1 MVCAVMGLFLCSGQ
15 AASEAAPAGAKDEIF
30 PATPNV
36 RSKVDW
42 KDGYFVID
50 GKPTFLTVGELH
62 YARIPRE
69 LWRDRIWRVKQMGFN
84 CIQLYVFWNAHEAVE
99 GQWNFSD
106 NLDLDAF
113 LTMTKEMGMYA
124 IVRPGPYICAEWE
137 HGGFPAWL
145 TIKPGMVLR
154 DMDEQ
159 YNKYADRHL
168 SKIYDIVSKHQIQK
182 GGNVIM
188 VQLEN
193 EHAKGWG
200 TVAYPYL
207 MHLYEKAR
215 QAGLE
220 VPLFFSGLH
229 HGRDPSGEKPYG
241 KGTSPWYSTE
251 FWTGWIGK
259 YGDMEDAM
267 LQEKIRGTWKII
279 AFGGGGYGYYVVH
292 GGTNFGYS
300 GDSLEATY
308 DYSSPIGEAG
318 QLRNLYGPARR
329 AAMFAETFSGVLT
342 SSENAPEFASF
353 TSNGVR
359 VTTRKSPQ
367 GTIVFADNFLN
378 PADKNKA
385 AEWIAPTA
393 DAYQAEKAKPVSNA
407 VVGKL
412 EIAGEGEFPKQ
423 GNLTIPRDEIRTAI
437 FDLPWTASTAF
448 ESITSNVLL
457 RQEVGGV
464 DTWVLYG
471 NPGEQG
477 EITIRRPEGAS
488 LPRNYSFEYPGRG
501 EVREISISSD
511 DGKTARFLVI
521 DTALADRTWP
531 IKNRLLIGAS
541 FVREDGSAEIPL
553 AGGKLITYDSQ
564 GRTEKSYPAA
574 EAAKLP
580 ALTGWASRDAA
591 RERLPDFDDKAWS
604 ASRNPQ
610 AMEAYDDFQNRYGW
624 YRATIRC
631 DAPEMRNLR
640 FSGLSGDFQAFLNG
654 RPADLSKLD
663 LKQGENT
670 LAIFSRIGPR
680 PKLFLFM
687 GLIGTNGARGL
698 WGPTYSGERPIIGT
712 SEWKMTKVADKTDT
726 SEDFARPGFD
736 DKTWQTIGTG
746 SFDAKAGEIFRL
758 RTSFDLPSQEGPILA
773 LLPEAS
779 KESQRIFLNGKPLP
793 VGKRDNG
800 GFDATSY
807 LVPGRN
813 TLAMEFIAK
822 VDKKNEKAWV
832 NPRFELWRPDEPLTW
847 KFRGGLEGLEE
858 TAIIGRV
865 LNWREFLDKPW
876 STTEPGAGEFPRFW
890 KTTFSFSPKHDETIG
905 LDVTGLG
912 NGHIWVNGHNL
923 GGTPQTVPLYIPECW
938 LNKGPNEIVVFDT
951 QGRKP
956 ESLRLVGYES
966 HQIVSAGR

>member
-1 MVCAVMGLFLCSGQ
+1 
-15 AASEAAPAGAKDEIF
+15 
-30 PATPNV
+30 
-36 RSKVDW
+36 
-42 KDGYFVID
+42 
-50 GKPTFLTVGELH
+50 
-62 YARIPRE
+62 
-69 LWRDRIWRVKQMGFN
+69 
-84 CIQLYVFWNAHEAVE
+84 
-99 GQWNFSD
+99 
-106 NLDLDAF
+106 
-113 LTMTKEMGMYA
+113 
-124 IVRPGPYICAEWE
+124 
-137 HGGFPAWL
+137 
-145 TIKPGMVLR
+145 
-154 DMDEQ
+154 
-159 YNKYADRHL
+159 
-168 SKIYDIVSKHQIQK
+168 
-182 GGNVIM
+182 
-188 VQLEN
+188 
-193 EHAKGWG
+193 
-200 TVAYPYL
+200 
-207 MHLYEKAR
+207 
-215 QAGLE
+215 
-220 VPLFFSGLH
+220 
-229 HGRDPSGEKPYG
+229 
-241 KGTSPWYSTE
+241 
-251 FWTGWIGK
+251 
-259 YGDMEDAM
+259 
-267 LQEKIRGTWKII
+267 
-279 AFGGGGYGYYVVH
+279 
-292 GGTNFGYS
+292 
-300 GDSLEATY
+300 
-308 DYSSPIGEAG
+308 
-318 QLRNLYGPARR
+318 
-329 AAMFAETFSGVLT
+329 
-342 SSENAPEFASF
+342 
-353 TSNGVR
+353 
-359 VTTRKSPQ
+359 
-367 GTIVFADNFLN
+367 
-378 PADKNKA
+378 
-385 AEWIAPTA
+385 
-393 DAYQAEKAKPVSNA
+393 
-407 VVGKL
+407 
-412 EIAGEGEFPKQ
+412 
-423 GNLTIPRDEIRTAI
+423 
-437 FDLPWTASTAF
+437 
-448 ESITSNVLL
+448 
-457 RQEVGGV
+457 
-464 DTWVLYG
+464 
-471 NPGEQG
+471 
-477 EITIRRPEGAS
+477 
-488 LPRNYSFEYPGRG
+488 
-501 EVREISISSD
+501 
-511 DGKTARFLVI
+511 
-521 DTALADRTWP
+521 
-531 IKNRLLIGAS
+531 
-541 FVREDGSAEIPL
+541 
-553 AGGKLITYDSQ
+553 
-564 GRTEKSYPAA
+564 
-574 EAAKLP
+574 
-580 ALTGWASRDAA
+580 
-591 RERLPDFDDKAWS
+591 LPDFDDKAWS

-890 KTTFSFSPKHDETIG
+890 KTTFSFSPKNDETIG